1 MSTRAL
7 TPTPGRQTITC
18 RITDINDLSPDVLGV
33 TLEGDPEAINHLP
46 GQYLEL
52 KLDEHTWV
60 PFSIASAGRND
71 GVIELHIQHRPER
84 DNSARLREL
93 LTLSGELTIRMP
105 GGECVLDVQSERPL
119 LLIAAG
125 TGFAQMKAIV
135 EAVLI
140 DQPSRA
146 VFIWWA
152 AREHRDLYAEYLAS
166 EWAAR
171 FDNVH
176 FHAVTELALDQPLA
190 DSPRIAHYQGR
201 ITDVLESALPGLT
214 IEGEPVAVGECDV
227 YLSGSPGMVYA
238 CVDVLE
244 EHGVSPDRLF
254 SDVFAYAPRP
264 AR

>member
-1 MSTRAL
+1 MSTSTQ
-7 TPTPGRQTITC
+7 TPTREAITC
-18 RITDINDLSPDVLGV
+18 RITDVRALNPDVLGV
-33 TLEGDPEAINHLP
+33 TLEGDPDAISHLP

-52 KLDEHTWV
+52 KLDESTWV
-60 PFSIASAGRND
+60 PFSIASHGRGD

-84 DNSARLREL
+84 ENSARLREL
-93 LTLSGELTIRMP
+93 LTLSGELTIRLP
-105 GGECVLDVQSERPL
+105 GGECVLDVQSERAL

-135 EAVLI
+135 EAVL
-140 DQPSRA
+140 DAQPARP

-152 AREHRDLYAEYLAS
+152 AREHRDLYAEQLAS
-166 EWAAR
+166 DWAAR

-176 FHAVTELALDQPLA
+176 FHAVTELELDKPLTDA
-190 DSPRIAHYQGR
+190 PRIAHFQGR
-201 ITDVLESALPGLT
+201 ITEVLERALPTLA
-214 IEGEPVAVGECDV
+214 IEGEPVAVNECDI

-244 EHGVSPDRLF
+244 AHGAAPDRLY

-264 AR
+264 TR